1 MMEDYVSSR
10 KPFGIEGNFVKT
22 KDFHKN
28 KKNCKKAILCYGK
41 NKIKGYVERN
51 IISHNINMINKWKV
65 YVPRANNIGTEL
77 SDDNLNAFVGNP
89 NSVCTESYLFVSND
103 FGQCEAENLVKYLK
117 TRFSRFMHSLA
128 KASQDATSKTYQF
141 VPMQNFTN
149 NSDIK
154 WNKSISEIDKQ
165 LYKKYGLSP
174 DEIEFIEQKI
184 KPME

>member
-1 MMEDYVSSR
+1 
-10 KPFGIEGNFVKT
+10 
-22 KDFHKN
+22 
-28 KKNCKKAILCYGK
+28 
-41 NKIKGYVERN
+41 
-51 IISHNINMINKWKV
+51 
-65 YVPRANNIGTEL
+65 
-77 SDDNLNAFVGNP
+77 
-89 NSVCTESYLFVSND
+89 
-103 FGQCEAENLVKYLK
+103 
-117 TRFSRFMHSLA
+117 MHSLA